1 MKILFLGRRYMYF
14 RNFDTVLRELASRGH
29 QIHLAVET
37 GTEDDNR
44 FIAPLLDEFPNLTCG
59 EVPSAAADDWSWT
72 ASRLR
77 LGLDHL
83 RYVHPLY
90 DDTPMLRERSR
101 ERTPG
106 MFVALCDWL
115 RTPGLRWLR
124 RPATALTHRLETAI
138 PTDPAIR
145 DFIEQHRPD
154 IVLLTPLI
162 DLGSSQIDYLRAAR
176 EARIPTAL
184 CVWSWDHLSSKA
196 LIREQP
202 DRVFV
207 WNHTQQQEAVDLHGV
222 PGSRVVVTGAQC
234 FDKWFNRRPSRDR
247 AAFCAQIGL
256 PADRPYILY
265 VCSAPFIG
273 SQPEAPFVADWVRRI
288 RTSSDPTLRDT
299 PILVRPH
306 PSRVKEWDAVDLNV
320 FENVVLWGGNPIDV
334 QARADYFD
342 SLYHSVAV
350 AGLNTSAFIEAG
362 IVGRPVH
369 TILLPEWHENQMGT
383 VHFRY
388 LFNAGGGLLNAAHSF
403 DEHLAQLAT
412 AVTNPSAEIRPFVRT
427 FVRPHGLD
435 VAATPLFVEA
445 VEELAG
451 VTPAPV
457 APDRFRERSLRLLD
471 RLRALRGSEQREWW
485 LYSERELESIH
496 RMREGRKAKAIQRR
510 DERLRE
516 EARKRE
522 RQEQRARDLAEHR
535 AAKAAQDASR
545 LDRIAEKE
553 RERVAEKAVKQAAKD
568 ARRAA
573 KERAKTGPKVSAR

>member
-1 MKILFLGRRYMYF
+1 MRLLFLGRRYSYF
-14 RNFDTVLRELASRGH
+14 RNFDSVLRELASRGH

-37 GTEDDNR
+37 GNEDDDR
-44 FIAPLLDEFPNLTCG
+44 FIAPLLAEFPNLTCG
-59 EVPSAAADDWSWT
+59 EVPAVAENDWSWT

-90 DDTPMLRERSR
+90 NDTPMLRERSR

-106 MFVALCDWL
+106 MFVKLCDWL

-124 RPATALTHRLETAI
+124 RPAAALTHRLETAI

-145 DFIEQHRPD
+145 SFIDAHRPD
-154 IVLLTPLI
+154 AVLLTPLI

-176 EARIPTAL
+176 LARIPTAL

-196 LIREQP
+196 LIRELP

-222 PGSRVVVTGAQC
+222 PASRVVVTGAQC
-234 FDKWFNRRPSRDR
+234 FDKWFGRQPSRDR
-247 AAFCAQIGL
+247 ATFCAQIGL

-273 SQPEAPFVADWVRRI
+273 SAPEAPFVADWVRRI
-288 RTSSDPTLRDT
+288 RTSSHPTLRNV

-306 PSRVKEWDAVDLNV
+306 PSRVKEWDAVDLSV
-320 FENVVLWGGNPIDV
+320 YENVVLWGGNPVDA
-334 QARADYFD
+334 QSRADYFD
-342 SLYHSVAV
+342 SLYHSAVV

-388 LFNAGGGLLNAAHSF
+388 LFNAGGGLLNAGRSF
-403 DEHLAQLAT
+403 DEHLAQLES
-412 AVTNPSAEIRPFVRT
+412 AVANPSTEIRPFVRT

-445 VEELAG
+445 VERLPSIR
-451 VTPAPV
+451 PAPV
-457 APDRFRERSLRLLD
+457 ANDRFNEMSLRLLD
-471 RLRALRGSEQREWW
+471 KLRALRGSEQREWW

-510 DERLRE
+510 DERRRKQAEKDARE
-516 EARKRE
+516 AQ
-522 RQEQRARDLAEHR
+522 RQQELAAHR
-535 AAKAAQDASR
+535 AAK
-545 LDRIAEKE
+545 
-553 RERVAEKAVKQAAKD
+553 QAAKE
-568 ARRAA
+568 AERAA
-573 KERAKTGPKVSAR
+573 SKVNG